1 MLRQVTSIL
10 TTFVLCLAVL
20 SQGTASAQGNT
31 RINDIQIGYDGRGLT
46 RVVIFSSDKL
56 DFTEH
61 ALIEGGLRYLLD
73 FDRLEWNL
81 PGKRESKGEG
91 NGVGGIQRYRYA
103 QYTDDISR
111 LVFDLDQPVVVEGSF
126 SVPPDARGED
136 WRIVIDFRTTDIETF
151 RQMRPN
157 AGQAAPPPPEQASG
171 ADDSLPQK
179 SNFATQDV
187 RRKPVIVI
195 DAGHGG
201 RDPGTIGFIKSTK
214 EKDVNLKAAKKLR
227 DILQASKAYKV
238 ILTRETDVLVDYEE
252 RIRIARDA
260 DADLFI
266 SIHADA
272 AGNRTVQ
279 GASVYTLSEK
289 GDKRLANKMDE
300 GDWDMPLEV
309 HAIYDD
315 EAADGEL
322 EDILVS
328 LMTRE
333 TQNHSAEFA
342 EILIPELAKAGPV
355 LRNTH
360 RQANYYVLLSPN
372 VPAVLLEIGFL
383 SNSGDEARL
392 STDDGIAKSMKAV
405 MRAIDLYFEEHDR
418 RYSQYDDGGFFSRAG

>member
-10 TTFVLCLAVL
+10 ATFVLCLAIL
-20 SQGTASAQGNT
+20 SPGAAVAQDKVS
-31 RINDIQIGYDGRGLT
+31 INDIQIGYDGRGLT
-46 RVVIFSSDKL
+46 RVVIFSSEKL

-73 FDRLEWNL
+73 FDHLEWNL
-81 PGKRESKGEG
+81 PGKPGSKGEG

-103 QYTDDISR
+103 QYTDAISR
-111 LVFDLDQPVVVEGSF
+111 LVFDLDQPVYVEGSF
-126 SVPPDARGED
+126 SVAPDRFGDD

-151 RQMRPN
+151 RQLRPN
-157 AGQAAPPPPEQASG
+157 SGNAAPAPPEKSVTTNTPA
-171 ADDSLPQK
+171 PQQTNAVPVK
-179 SNFATQDV
+179 A
-187 RRKPVIVI
+187 RKKPVIVI

-201 RDPGTIGFIKSTK
+201 RDPGTIGLLKSTK
-214 EKDVNLKAAKKLR
+214 EKDVNLKAAKELR
-227 DILQASKAYKV
+227 RLLIASRSYEV
-238 ILTRETDVLVDYEE
+238 IMTRETDILVDYEE
-252 RIRIARDA
+252 RIRIAREA

-309 HAIYDD
+309 HAIYD
-315 EAADGEL
+315 EADDDEL

-355 LRNTH
+355 LRNSH
-360 RQANYYVLLSPN
+360 RQANYYVLLSAN
-372 VPAVLLEIGFL
+372 VPAVLLEVGFL
-383 SNSGDEARL
+383 SNAGDEARL
-392 STDDGIAKSMKAV
+392 STNDGIEKSMGAV
-405 MRAIDLYFEEHDR
+405 KRAIDLYFEKHDR
-418 RYSQYDDGGFFSRAG
+418 RYSQYDESGFFSRAG